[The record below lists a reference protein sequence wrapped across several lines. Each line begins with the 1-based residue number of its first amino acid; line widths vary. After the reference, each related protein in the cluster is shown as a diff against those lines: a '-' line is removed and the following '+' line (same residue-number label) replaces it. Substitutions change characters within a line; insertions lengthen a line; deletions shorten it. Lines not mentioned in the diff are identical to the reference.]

1 MITVSYLN
9 WQYNY
14 WIDLSERKAEVFE
27 ITMQEFSDIQNWL
40 AYIENKEVIYKV
52 KSEEEIKAEKKEE
65 LLFKINSLQEQSL
78 AKRLEYTTI
87 RDMLPEWNPIREMK
101 LQKLAYEWDEIL
113 VEFETLVKELVTEF
127 GENALIDII

>member
-14 WIDLSERKAEVFE
+14 WIDLSEKKAEVFE

-52 KSEEEIKAEKKEE
+52 KSEEEIQAEKKQE
-65 LLFKINSLQEQSL
+65 LLSKINSLQEQSL

-87 RDMLPEWNPIREMK
+87 RDMLPEWNQIREMK

-113 VEFETLVKELVTEF
+113 VEFESLINELVEEF
-127 GENALIDII
+127 WPNALIDII